1 MDQSAGSIGN
11 LTQVGATAMGA
22 SETSV
27 GQAARPPAGPL
38 PASFPPGAG
47 APPPK
52 TLQVPMARA
61 VAIATEHFE
70 NARRAQAESVCLQIL
85 AVDPEQPDA
94 LHICGAIAH
103 LAGKHGIAL
112 ALMEK
117 VARLQ
122 PGNAHVLYNLGVV
135 YAALQRDTQAATCFR
150 EALQRMPHHRGALQ
164 SLGNLALGSDQF
176 VEAQRCYEGALLRAP
191 RDAILHLSLAMVFN
205 AQRQLE
211 RAGWFFQRALE
222 LAPDNP
228 RIGWESSQYYLLMG
242 EFERGWRSYESRFP
256 AGNECKVW
264 HYPFAYP
271 RWNGQSLAGKHI
283 LVHGEQGLGDE
294 IMFLS
299 LVPELLEEGARV
311 TLAGQPHLV
320 PLWRQTFPQC
330 RSYAQARIN
339 DDAWT
344 RSPPPWLNELGPVDY
359 QVPCGSLALL
369 RRSDAQ
375 DFARQRPYVR
385 PDPEK
390 AAVWRARLDAHFG
403 ARSSGRMRVGLVW
416 AGNPSPKLRVARRK
430 DEKRSLALREFAA
443 LADVSGVDWV
453 SLQTWEAARQI
464 QEAPPELAIFDVAT
478 HLKDFGET
486 AALIQNLDLVI
497 SVDTSVCHLAGAMG
511 KPVWILLPF
520 IGEWRW
526 GLDAQRSLWWPSA
539 RLFRQERPGDWAD
552 VLVRVR
558 RALLADHTNERL
570 SANTIA

>member
-1 MDQSAGSIGN
+1 MDQSAGSAGSIA
-11 LTQVGATAMGA
+11 QVSTTTY
-22 SETSV
+22 ETPV
-27 GQAARPPAGPL
+27 GQTASPPAGPL
-38 PASFPPGAG
+38 PASFPPGAS
-47 APPPK
+47 ASPPM

-61 VAIATEHFE
+61 VALATEHFE
-70 NARRAQAESVCLQIL
+70 NGRRAQAESVCLQIL

-117 VARLQ
+117 AARLQ

-135 YAALQRDTQAATCFR
+135 CAALHRDTSAAACFR
-150 EALQRMPHHRGALQ
+150 QALQIMPHHRGALQ
-164 SLGNLALGSDQF
+164 SLGNLALGSDQY
-176 VEAQRCYEGALLRAP
+176 VEAQRCYEGALVRAP

-228 RIGWESSQYYLLMG
+228 RIGWEASQYYLLMG
-242 EFERGWRSYESRFP
+242 EFERGWRLYESRFP

-264 HYPFAYP
+264 HYPFPYP
-271 RWNGQSLAGKHI
+271 RWNGEPLAGKHV

-299 LVPELLEEGARV
+299 LVPELLAEGAQV
-311 TLAGQPHLV
+311 TLAGQPHLE
-320 PLWRQTFPQC
+320 PLWRETFPQC
-330 RSYAQARIN
+330 RSYAQARVN

-344 RSPPPWLNELGPVDY
+344 RSPPSWLAELGQIDY
-359 QVPCGSLALL
+359 QIPCGSLALL
-369 RRSDAQ
+369 RRSQAQ
-375 DFARQRPYVR
+375 DFTRQRPYVR
-385 PDPEK
+385 PNPEK
-390 AAVWRARLDAHFG
+390 SAIWRARLDEHFG
-403 ARSSGRMRVGLVW
+403 VPSSQRLRVGLVW

-443 LADVSGVDWV
+443 LCDVTGVEWV

-464 QEAPPELAIFDVAT
+464 QEAPPQMAIFDVAP

-486 AALIQNLDLVI
+486 AALIENLDLVI

-526 GLDAQRSLWWPSA
+526 GLDEQRSLWWPSA
-539 RLFRQERPGDWAD
+539 RLFRQQRPGDWSE
-552 VLVRVR
+552 VLARVR
-558 RALLADHTNERL
+558 HALLSEQVAERPFAKTR
-570 SANTIA
+570 S